1 MLRPKRWPRRKS
13 VSTALVLRKSSGIVF
28 VTLSTLSR
36 TFVDS
41 RPVMSPKLGMVV
53 RD

>member
-1 MLRPKRWPRRKS
+1 
-13 VSTALVLRKSSGIVF
+13 